1 MHTAGTW
8 FGVLA
13 PPATPKDIKARLNTE
28 MVKIIHSPEF
38 C

>member
-13 PPATPKDIKARLNTE
+13 PPATPKDITARLNTE